1 MSRNTAEP
9 DAAGTDPRA
18 AQEQITAYWDFRS
31 PAYDREPGHAI
42 QREPERRAWSAAL
55 SDLLPPA
62 PADVLDVG
70 TGTGFIALLLAAL
83 GHRVTGIDLSA
94 GLLAV
99 AREGARPAA
108 DHPRSRLPRRR
119 RPRAAP
125 AAGERRRG
133 DQPAPAVDPDRPGRG
148 VRHLAPPAPARG
160 RVVAIDG
167 LWHATRDA
175 RQPAAT
181 ARPAAA
187 PWREEW
193 ARRYTAA
200 VQAHLPLF
208 AADTFDP
215 VVAAAWAAGFAD
227 VAVSNLAEVERAE
240 RARDPDRRPSQP
252 RYVVT
257 ARLA

>member
-1 MSRNTAEP
+1 MISRHLLWTLT
-9 DAAGTDPRA
+9 DLAGAFAT
-18 AQEQITAYWDFRS
+18 W
-31 PAYDREPGHAI
+31 
-42 QREPERRAWSAAL
+42 RR
-55 SDLLPPA
+55 LL
-62 PADVLDVG
+62 
-70 TGTGFIALLLAAL
+70 
-83 GHRVTGIDLSA
+83 
-94 GLLAV
+94 
-99 AREGARPAA
+99 
-108 DHPRSRLPRRR
+108 
-119 RPRAAP
+119 
-125 AAGERRRG
+125 
-133 DQPAPAVDPDRPGRG
+133 RPGGASSPSTGCGTR
-148 VRHLAPPAPARG
+148 R
-160 RVVAIDG
+160 
-167 LWHATRDA
+167 ATRDA